1 MYKFLSKNG
10 QVIAFGIGVV
20 ITAIFL
26 ILIFSGL
33 EGFNALPEDDRITS
47 DIFNFGIYAVI
58 ALIIL
63 CAIFAIL
70 FGIFQVV
77 TNPKGSVK
85 GLIGI
90 AALAAV
96 FFIAYSMATMPAPDT
111 ALAATKEGFEVTDG
125 QFKFISGEILSAL
138 VLAGVAAASFV
149 IAEIINFFK

>member
-20 ITAIFL
+20 ITALFL
-26 ILIFSGL
+26 VFIFSGL
-33 EGFNALPEDDRITS
+33 ENFNALSDDERITS

-58 ALIIL
+58 VLIVL
-63 CAIFAIL
+63 CAIAAIL

-77 TNPKGSVK
+77 TNPKGSLK

-96 FFIAYSMATMPAPDT
+96 FFIAYSMSTMPEPDT
-111 ALAATKEGFEVTDG
+111 ALAATKESFEVTDG
-125 QFKFISGEILSAL
+125 EFKFISGEILAAL
-138 VLAGVAAASFV
+138 TLAGVAAAAFV
-149 IAEIINFFK
+149 ISEIINFFK